1 MWDKKNNIFQ
11 NPFVL
16 SAGISALLSGL
27 ASIRPFST
35 EAMKFINMAIPPFSL
50 ILSYGLAWIL
60 AKVHPLSISEHYAL
74 SRLKERENRIREC
87 IAAEGISPQAER
99 ELKRELDAVILEKS
113 QIGKTGIIISESHLD
128 N

>member
-1 MWDKKNNIFQ
+1 MGDKKNNIFQ

-16 SAGISALLSGL
+16 SAGISAILSGL
-27 ASIRPFST
+27 ASTFQAGA
-35 EAMKFINMAIPPFSL
+35 EAMKLINIVIPPSSL
-50 ILSYGLAWIL
+50 ILSYVLAWIL

-87 IAAEGISPQAER
+87 LAAEGISPQAER
-99 ELKRELDAVILEKS
+99 ELKRDLDAVILEKS

>member
-11 NPFVL
+11 NPFLL
-16 SAGISALLSGL
+16 STGISALLSGL
-27 ASIRPFST
+27 ASIRPIST
-35 EAMKFINMAIPPFSL
+35 EVMKFINMAIPPFSL

-60 AKVHPLSISEHYAL
+60 AKVNPLSISEHYAL
-74 SRLKERENRIREC
+74 SRLKAREKLIRKD
-87 IAAEGISPQAER
+87 IAAGGISQQTER
-99 ELKRELDAVILEKS
+99 ALKRELDAVILEKS